1 MAISLTIFRQ
11 LLTTAALVAPLVAGG
26 PALAQSEP
34 FMGQIGVFGFNFCPR
49 GWAPADGRMMKIADN
64 QSLYSLLGTMYG
76 GDGRTTFALPD
87 LRGRVPI
94 GLGVADGQ
102 TPKKQGEAGGAESV
116 TLDLAQM
123 TAHTHEIRAASGAAH
138 AASATGTV
146 LARNRR
152 VNVYSTSKP
161 DVAMAGDAI
170 GETGNGA
177 PVPVRDPYLVM
188 IWCVAIWGI
197 YPSRS

>member
-11 LLTTAALVAPLVAGG
+11 LLATAALVAPLVAGG

-34 FMGQIGVFGFNFCPR
+34 FIGQIGVFGFNFCPR

-64 QSLYSLLGTMYG
+64 QALYSLLGTMYG

-87 LRGRVPI
+87 LRGRVPV

-116 TLDLAQM
+116 TLDVAQM
-123 TAHTHEIRAASGAAH
+123 PAHTHEMRAASRAANT
-138 AASATGTV
+138 ASATGKV

-161 DVAMAGDAI
+161 DVAMAGDTI
-170 GETGNGA
+170 GETGSGA

-188 IWCVAIWGI
+188 NWCVAVWGI